1 MELGKIQKVEY
12 EYDQKRINQMLS
24 EGWVILNTAG
34 GQDEDGSPIITVL
47 LGLPA
52 QD

>member
-1 MELGKIQKVEY
+1 MKKVEY
-12 EYDQKRINQMLS
+12 ETDDMRINRMLE

-34 GQDEDGSPIITVL
+34 GQDSRGEPYILVL
-47 LGLPA
+47 LGLPK